1 MEVREQRLEETPSRE
16 RLEGFS
22 MAGLSPEWQL
32 LSRRLERPEFLPVP
46 WLLKNDEGHH
56 DQANGDATL
65 MVRRVATDLLK
76 KEWYNQSFP
85 RRGRTSRSRRRCGC
99 SATSPRT
106 SCNHGGCRESL
117 LERERQEGV

>member
-16 RLEGFS
+16 RLEGLAWRACHRT
-22 MAGLSPEWQL
+22 AG
-32 LSRRLERPEFLPVP
+32 RRLGRPEFLPVP
-46 WLLKNDEGHH
+46 WLLKNDQGHH

-65 MVRRVATDLLK
+65 VVRRVATDLLK

-85 RRGRTSRSRRRCGC
+85 RRGRTSRRRRRCGC

-106 SCNHGGCRESL
+106 SWDH
-117 LERERQEGV
+117 